1 MKVLICDDDKYI
13 ADEIQSK
20 LTEFTDKHKIYFD
33 IDVFYNGVAPMKSDA
48 SYDMAFIDIEMPQV
62 NGLTLAAH

>member
-13 ADEIQSK
+13 ADEIQKSK

-33 IDVFYNGVAPMKSDA
+33 IDVFLQRRR
-48 SYDMAFIDIEMPQV
+48 SYEKRCQ
-62 NGLTLAAH
+62 L